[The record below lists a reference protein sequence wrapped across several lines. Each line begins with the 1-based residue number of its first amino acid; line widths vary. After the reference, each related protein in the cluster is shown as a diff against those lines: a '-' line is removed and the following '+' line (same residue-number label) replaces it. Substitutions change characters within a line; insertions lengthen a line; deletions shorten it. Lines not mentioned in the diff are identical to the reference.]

1 MTPLAALILHKLQRE
16 HVGMAL
22 AIQRRDLLAWLWGNG
37 VATTDRKVRY
47 AVKELGCVGSCA
59 AGYYL
64 PADERDAVAY
74 IRYTDKKIFPLFE
87 DKQRFK
93 SAYPQYFSGGQM
105 ELFNADQA

>member
-1 MTPLAALILHKLQRE
+1 MTALAVIIHRKLAAE
-16 HVGMAL
+16 HVGMAR

-37 VATTDRKVRY
+37 VATTDRKLRY
-47 AVKELGCVGSCA
+47 AVKELGCVASSE

-64 PADERDAVAY
+64 PADERDAAAY

-93 SAYPQYFSGGQM
+93 AAYPQYFSGGQM